1 VRPGIEARNE
11 GVSMMGQKLKENKL
25 YSSAKICLKFHER
38 EADGSQPHL
47 IVNQRVFKIAACG
60 GFQVYDA
67 VPPIRKYFAEG
78 EIVLADPNRP
88 DEWFRKIDYYL
99 THDDERTRIQAKGT
113 ARALREHTYHNR
125 VTTLLGLY
133 TRQVISATNARADHG

>member
-1 VRPGIEARNE
+1 
-11 GVSMMGQKLKENKL
+11 MMGQKLKVLFHIPVLTPENTRWE
-25 YSSAKICLKFHER
+25 SSGRTGRCGTTRCAPR
-38 EADGSQPHL
+38 RR
-47 IVNQRVFKIAACG
+47 RV
-60 GFQVYDA
+60 
-67 VPPIRKYFAEG
+67 
-78 EIVLADPNRP
+78 ADPNRP

-133 TRQVISATNARADHG
+133 TRQVISATNVRADHG